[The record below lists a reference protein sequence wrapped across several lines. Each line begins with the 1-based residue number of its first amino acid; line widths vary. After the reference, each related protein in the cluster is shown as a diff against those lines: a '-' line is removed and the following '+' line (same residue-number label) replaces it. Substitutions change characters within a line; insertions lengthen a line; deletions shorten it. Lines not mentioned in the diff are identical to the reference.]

1 MKIIICDDK
10 MSEAQLAKDL
20 VTSYGKM
27 KDIDVDTMLP
37 VDMNES
43 LDEEAL
49 TCDLAIMDIEYDN
62 LDFNGI
68 SLAEKID
75 EKLPNCQIIYLTG
88 ILEFATDVYE
98 TKHCYFV
105 MKNNMKVMLPRALDK
120 AYSIYEENQKENLLK
135 ITSHGRD
142 VYLIQKDILYI
153 EREERKLCIHTENG
167 KVSSYTSLRKLL
179 GDLSGKF
186 VRCHGGFVVNL
197 AHIASVNGERLTMDN
212 GQEIFVSRTYYDHF
226 VESYLAYYAKRV

>member
-1 MKIIICDDK
+1 MKIVICDDK
-10 MSEAQLAKDL
+10 MSEAQLAKEL
-20 VTSYGKM
+20 IITSEGN

-49 TCDLAIMDIEYDN
+49 TCDLAILDIEYDN
-62 LDFNGI
+62 MDFNGI
-68 SLAEKID
+68 SLAGKIN

-105 MKNNMKVMLPRALDK
+105 MKNNMKVMLPKALDK
-120 AYSIYEENQKENLLK
+120 AYSIYEENQNQALLK

-142 VYLIQKDILYI
+142 VYLKQKDIIYI
-153 EREERKLCIHTENG
+153 EREERKLCIHTSKG
-167 KVSSYTSLRKLL
+167 DVSSYTSLRKLL
-179 GDLSGKF
+179 GDLSDQF